1 MNQEELID
9 NELFNEAENAMDI
22 IRWWE
27 QKRWVFNLVVM
38 LIMSSYLTSIYNNE
52 KILIILFIGFYLIA
66 VNASFCMGWGL
77 ELLWLYYFNNHSTLR
92 RFRSLIL
99 VLGFLFSIIITTS
112 TYASI
117 DQIGIKAF
125 LLLK

>member
-38 LIMSSYLTSIYNNE
+38 LIM
-52 KILIILFIGFYLIA
+52 
-66 VNASFCMGWGL
+66 
-77 ELLWLYYFNNHSTLR
+77 
-92 RFRSLIL
+92 
-99 VLGFLFSIIITTS
+99 
-112 TYASI
+112 
-117 DQIGIKAF
+117 
-125 LLLK
+125 